1 MGREM
6 SPDKAQS
13 TSLSRHTNRNLFVA
27 PRHLA
32 LISKRQFFIVDLGS
46 RRVVH
51 VGVTRHPTDAWVAQQ
66 PREATPFGT
75 RLRS

>member
-32 LISKRQFFIVDLGS
+32 LISKRQH
-46 RRVVH
+46 R
-51 VGVTRHPTDAWVAQQ
+51 
-66 PREATPFGT
+66 
-75 RLRS
+75 